1 MCGPRFRGVQGPT
14 TLLRCS
20 FNAESRLTVSSP
32 FFDRFSTGSE
42 VGMPSALFLR
52 RFSVPMT
59 LRQKRDTVFQ
69 ETVTSSF
76 CNSSLMVPN
85 EAPFWRNAAMSSLY
99 LINCRKSFGV
109 RSNSCAAS
117 RNDCLCDCSAS
128 IKSICFWP
136 VCGQIVSQCCPKR
149 VQPLSGQFLAGG

>member
-14 TLLRCS
+14 TLLRWS

-32 FFDRFSTGSE
+32 LFDRFSTGSE

-59 LRQKRDTVFQ
+59 LRQKREMVFQ
-69 ETVTSSF
+69 ETLTSSF
-76 CNSSLMVPN
+76 CSSSLMVSN

-99 LINCRKSFGV
+99 FINARNSFGV
-109 RSNSCAAS
+109 RSNACAAS
-117 RNDCLCDCSAS
+117 RKDCFWGCSFS
-128 IKSICFWP
+128 IKSIRSWP
-136 VCGQIVSQCCPKR
+136 NCGQDLSQ
-149 VQPLSGQFLAGG
+149 